1 MKEQKILDG
10 LEKMNQDEMVTALR
24 EVPAFDCIFCT
35 YTNTCLHRMEV
46 FEPESLKRL
55 MNTDQKLFVKKTKSA
70 GDLAKREE
78 ERQLYLLDYAK
89 HKQRCLEGQ
98 RVQVRNQV
106 IKVK

>member
-1 MKEQKILDG
+1 
-10 LEKMNQDEMVTALR
+10 
-24 EVPAFDCIFCT
+24 
-35 YTNTCLHRMEV
+35 
-46 FEPESLKRL
+46 